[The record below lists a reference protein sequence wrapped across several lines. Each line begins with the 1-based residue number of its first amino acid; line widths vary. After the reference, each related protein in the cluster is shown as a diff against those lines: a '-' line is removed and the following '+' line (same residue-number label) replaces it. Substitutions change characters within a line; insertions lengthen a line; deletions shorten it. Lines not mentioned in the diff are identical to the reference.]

1 MTSERLQ
8 RIPLHDLTVWRA
20 LARTGF
26 AHSQTEFQRQA
37 ARKDIADIEA
47 EYRRRGYQVPA

>member
-1 MTSERLQ
+1 MTAERLQ
-8 RIPLHDLTVWRA
+8 RIPLHDLTVWRS

-47 EYRRRGYQVPA
+47 EFLRRRYVVPA